1 MQGTRNMAFQYQ
13 TDAEKKV
20 VAELQYELRLLS
32 KPAWFGKYLLDMIA
46 THSLKLC
53 KPLPRPEL
61 IIMTPDEVEASRGQH
76 LTPTAK
82 RQRIAEGAERQYHP
96 KEMHDELW

>member
-1 MQGTRNMAFQYQ
+1 
-13 TDAEKKV
+13 
-20 VAELQYELRLLS
+20 LQNELRLLS
-32 KPAWFGKYLLDMIA
+32 KPAWFGRYLLDMIA

-61 IIMTPDEVEASRGQH
+61 IIMTPDEVEASRWRH

-82 RQRIAEGAERQYHP
+82 RQRIAESAERQYHP
-96 KEMHDELW
+96 KEMHDELWKHLQITTLSLPSCLRPGTRAR

>member
-1 MQGTRNMAFQYQ
+1 MAFQYQ

-20 VAELQYELRLLS
+20 VAELQNELRLLS
-32 KPAWFGKYLLDMIA
+32 KPAWFGRYLLDMIA

-53 KPLPRPEL
+53 KPLPRPDL
-61 IIMTPDEVEASRGQH
+61 VIMTPDEVEASRWRH
-76 LTPTAK
+76 LTPITK